1 MNKNVLKVMSV
12 AIGLFV
18 AYSLTTYFGSKSQ
31 PTELIQPPV
40 QGLQTATFAGGCFWC
55 TEADFEKVAGVSK
68 VISGYTGGH
77 KENPTYNEVSAH
89 TTGHVEA
96 VQVWYD
102 ASVVTYDNLLDYF
115 WMHIDPTDPYGQFVD
130 KGESYVSAIFFNT
143 DTEKISA
150 EASKKVLEY
159 AKVFDK
165 PIVTAILEAK
175 PFYEAEEYHQ
185 DYYKKNPVRYGYY
198 RGGSGREA
206 FIEKYWTAEAKKRY
220 ENLRASASSTPSVLG
235 ARHSVSAPW
244 NPESFVKPNQAEIK
258 QKLTALQYKV
268 TQEDGTEPSFDN
280 AYDKE
285 YREGIY
291 VDIISGEPLYSSKDK
306 YDSGTGWPSFAN
318 PISSDA
324 VTLHTDTSFLFF
336 SRTEVRSR
344 YADSHLGHV
353 FEDGPAPLGKRYC
366 MNSAAMRFIPKED
379 MEKEGYAY
387 YLKYL

>member
-1 MNKNVLKVMSV
+1 MSKRLLFTITLSALVLYT
-12 AIGLFV
+12 GF
-18 AYSLTTYFGSKSQ
+18 SLTTYFGGKSQ

-96 VQVWYD
+96 VRVYYD
-102 ASVVTYDNLLDYF
+102 PTVATYNDLLGYF
-115 WMHIDPTDPYGQFVD
+115 WMHIDPTDKDGQFVD
-130 KGESYVSAIFFNT
+130 KGDSYVSVVFYANEA
-143 DTEKISA
+143 EKIAA
-150 EASKKVLEY
+150 ERSKKALEDS
-159 AKVFDK
+159 KIFDK
-165 PIVTAILEAK
+165 PVVTAILPAK

-206 FIEKYWTAEAKKRY
+206 FIEKYWTAEAKKQFQRIWTSDVQ
-220 ENLRASASSTPSVLG
+220 ETGSGHPMSV
-235 ARHSVSAPW
+235 PW
-244 NPESFVKPNQAEIK
+244 NPASFVKPTKEVLK
-258 QKLTALQYKV
+258 QKLTAIQYKV
-268 TQEDGTEPSFDN
+268 TQEEGTEPSFKN
-280 AYDKE
+280 EYDKE

-291 VDIISGEPLYSSKDK
+291 VDIVSGEPLYSSKDK
-306 YDSGTGWPSFAN
+306 YDSGTGWPSFTK
-318 PISSDA
+318 PISSEA
-324 VTLHTDTSFLFF
+324 VTLHPDNSIFY
-336 SRTEVRSR
+336 SRTEVSSR

-353 FEDGPAPLGKRYC
+353 FDDGPGPLGKRYC
-366 MNSAAMRFIPKED
+366 MNSAALRFIPKED
-379 MEKEGYAY
+379 MEKEGYGY